1 MRILEDRMTVDAR
14 RVGGVVLGLSLM
26 FLLMG
31 DQAAPRAQEP
41 QPKPQT
47 PAPKEQPRSH
57 GQRIKVDP
65 ALVKVEDGDGVIIQ
79 WASGDPEI
87 VRILGIDTP
96 EVRRLEH
103 NLPYD
108 QAFGP
113 EARAFAQGAFA
124 AATEIELLR
133 SPTIDPYG
141 RTLAYLFING
151 RNYSVMAIRARYSGE
166 TVSHYGDNGLP
177 KESAEVTAAAKEAG
191 ADLLPFE
198 PPHLYRARMRTLTNA
213 MKQRG
218 QYPSN

>member
-1 MRILEDRMTVDAR
+1 MRVTGR
-14 RVGGVVLGLSLM
+14 RIGGIVVGVCLFTFVVG
-26 FLLMG
+26 
-31 DQAAPRAQEP
+31 QASAPRAQEP
-41 QPKPQT
+41 QPKAQA
-47 PAPKEQPRSH
+47 PAPKAQPRPH

-65 ALVKVEDGDGVIIQ
+65 ALVKVEDGDGVDIH
-79 WASGDPEI
+79 WGSGDTEI

-113 EARAFAQGAFA
+113 EARAFTQGAFA

-133 SPTIDPYG
+133 SPTLDPYG

-151 RNYSVMAIRARYSGE
+151 RNFSVMVIKARYSGE

-177 KESAEVTAAAKEAG
+177 KEAAEITAAAKEAG
-191 ADLLPFE
+191 ANLLPFE

-213 MKQRG
+213 LKAAG
-218 QYPSN
+218 QFPSN